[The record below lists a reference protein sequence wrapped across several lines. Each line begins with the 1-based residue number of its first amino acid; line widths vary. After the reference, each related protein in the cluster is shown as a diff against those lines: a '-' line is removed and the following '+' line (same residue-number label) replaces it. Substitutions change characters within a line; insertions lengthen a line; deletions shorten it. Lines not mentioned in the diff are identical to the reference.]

1 MKNLLL
7 YISLFLLVILLLLP
21 PGLRLFGK
29 NLYKEKKISKQQD
42 VLEILNCTKINETI
56 DTSFLN
62 GNAYNIKY
70 EISGNQVEENEEKN
84 DENEKVTGTDD
95 NENITDTNENK
106 ISIKDDFK
114 EYAEIKYIEEK
125 NLTEYR
131 IALNTIE
138 NVKEKLNNYT
148 KTISEMSS
156 FYEELSFSCIIQ
168 KY

>member
-1 MKNLLL
+1 MKNMLL

-29 NLYKEKKISKQQD
+29 NLYKEKKLSKQED

-62 GNAYNIKY
+62 GKAYNIKY
-70 EISGNQVEENEEKN
+70 EISGNFSLENE
-84 DENEKVTGTDD
+84 DENEKND
-95 NENITDTNENK
+95 NQKNDLEENNENK
-106 ISIKDDFK
+106 VLIRDDFK
-114 EYAEIKYIEEK
+114 EFAEIKYIESK

-131 IALNTIE
+131 LALNIYE
-138 NVKEKLNNYT
+138 NIPEKLSNYARS
-148 KTISEMSS
+148 INEMSMY
-156 FYEELSFSCIIQ
+156 YEGLSFSCTTQ